1 MNMCVGAFTELKVIR
16 LLLPV
21 FFPPLPF
28 PREFQMAKR
37 FIGCNG
43 TVCYCKEQ
51 FDRMRLYINDTLLL
65 ICFRN

>member
-21 FFPPLPF
+21 FFPPLPI

-43 TVCYCKEQ
+43 TVCYNNNTICKEQ
-51 FDRMRLYINDTLLL
+51 FDRLRLYKIHD
-65 ICFRN
+65 